1 MSGKETEKKNP
12 GIMPKMVPGLSL
24 AHAQLTDMTDMTD
37 MTDDCAKSNAMAR
50 DAMVRC
56 YGNYYAFKSFNKN
69 PCLVCY
75 PPYCFCN
82 FPFPRMGCSL
92 VGGKGK
98 SCRRE
103 ILCYGIKGWIRQP
116 VDENRGSIIS
126 IRVLIF
132 ARSWTSWR
140 DASATVLCQKTV
152 QLSRQRDAES
162 AKWVMTSHF

>member
-1 MSGKETEKKNP
+1 MVCARFPPSPLRGLNHVFESIPGASPRAKFHRPFGALPGNP
-12 GIMPKMVPGLSL
+12 GSLVPSHVWRVL
-24 AHAQLTDMTDMTD
+24 
-37 MTDDCAKSNAMAR
+37 R
-50 DAMVRC
+50 
-56 YGNYYAFKSFNKN
+56 F
-69 PCLVCY
+69 VCY

-98 SCRRE
+98 SCRCE

-126 IRVLIF
+126 TSVLIF
-132 ARSWTSWR
+132 ARSWRKWR

>member
-1 MSGKETEKKNP
+1 MVCARFPPSPPRGLNHVFESIPGASPRAGFHRPSGALRGNP
-12 GIMPKMVPGLSL
+12 GSLVPSHVWRVLRFL
-24 AHAQLTDMTDMTD
+24 
-37 MTDDCAKSNAMAR
+37 R
-50 DAMVRC
+50 
-56 YGNYYAFKSFNKN
+56 F
-69 PCLVCY
+69 VCY

-98 SCRRE
+98 SCRCE

-126 IRVLIF
+126 TFVLIF
-132 ARSWTSWR
+132 ARSWRKWR
-140 DASATVLCQKTV
+140 DASATELCQKTV